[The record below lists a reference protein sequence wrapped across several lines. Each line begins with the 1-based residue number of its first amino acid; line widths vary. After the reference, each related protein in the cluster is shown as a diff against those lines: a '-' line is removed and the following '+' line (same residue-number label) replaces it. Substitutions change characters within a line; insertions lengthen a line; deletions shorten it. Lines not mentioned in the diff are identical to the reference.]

1 MGDDCDIPTCQVDY
15 IYSDSVSTMGFFCH
29 GASIYSYFLESIGF
43 VILLPLIRL
52 QGAIISMFIS

>member
-1 MGDDCDIPTCQVDY
+1 VDY
-15 IYSDSVSTMGFFCH
+15 IYSDSIFTLGFFCH
-29 GASIYSYFLESIGF
+29 SASIYSYFLESIGF